1 MAVKLEE
8 ATGLTAADIM
18 HRHLTTLPASITM
31 PELRAYFAASTSR
44 RLALFVDGERYA
56 GCLMRD
62 DLPDDDGA
70 TLADHLSREPV
81 ARASEAAEAVRD
93 KALAHPSRRT
103 AIVDDAGALVG
114 IVAIN
119 ARLDGFCGA

>member
-1 MAVKLEE
+1 VRLDE
-8 ATGLTAADIM
+8 ATGVMAADIM
-18 HRHLTTLPASITM
+18 HRHLTTLPASTTI
-31 PELRAYFAASTSR
+31 PELREYFAASGSR

-62 DLPDDDGA
+62 DLPEDDGA
-70 TLADHLSREPV
+70 ALADHLSREPV
-81 ARASEAAEAVRD
+81 ARASEPAELARD
-93 KALAHPSRRT
+93 KALAHPSRRA

-119 ARLDGFCGA
+119 RARDGFCGA